1 MLAVVVVAAVFGVA
15 IVGGEVVG
23 AAEVVVM
30 GARVLEEITAVVPE
44 SGETGSLDTESVD
57 PHATASSATLDT
69 IATSMRGFPTKRS
82 NLMARE

>member
-23 AAEVVVM
+23 AAEVVVR
-30 GARVLEEITAVVPE
+30 ARVLEEITAVVPE

-69 IATSMRGFPTKRS
+69 IATNMRGFPTKRS